1 MTEFISFQHIQ
12 KKYSGVYNTTMLPFT
27 SLFSPHDKHSIT
39 YARSPF
45 LFFVHPVKI
54 ITAISSPSTGT
65 NEISSTDLILWLIF
79 LWALGKIQTPTG
91 TFHSF
96 CAWALSRGGFSCAH
110 VRATACPSVG
120 TCAGGLSLSPE
131 ISFDN
136 TYGKSVFNLST
147 PELNFSKTN
156 SSEWLMRVVSR
167 LTEQIVLTA

>member
-1 MTEFISFQHIQ
+1 MKNRYKVNSMTEFISFQHIQ

-91 TFHSF
+91 TFHRF
-96 CAWALSRGGFSCAH
+96 CAWALSRGGFSCTRSCH
-110 VRATACPSVG
+110 S
-120 TCAGGLSLSPE
+120 LSLCRHVCWRSLP
-131 ISFDN
+131 F
-136 TYGKSVFNLST
+136 TRNLFWQYLW
-147 PELNFSKTN
+147 E
-156 SSEWLMRVVSR
+156 ECV
-167 LTEQIVLTA
+167 